1 MRFCLFIKF
10 ELKILYSLFPYFL
23 LVCKVCTSVRTV
35 GSRGFVCGKNNATP
49 LAFLLNVNVAS
60 HFNSLFSSPNL
71 FHRVPQRT
79 NAYQLLRHLT
89 DEISYFG
96 LRGTQEV
103 QKQA

>member
-1 MRFCLFIKF
+1 MRFCLLIKF
-10 ELKILYSLFPYFL
+10 ELKLLYSLFSYSL

-35 GSRGFVCGKNNATP
+35 GSRGFVCGKSNTA
-49 LAFLLNVNVAS
+49 LFAFFLNVNVTS
-60 HFNSLFSSPNL
+60 HFNSLFILPNL

-89 DEISYFG
+89 DEILHFG
-96 LRGTQEV
+96 LLGTQEV